1 MILTTNLIIK
11 AFIQSVR
18 MQIYF
23 IDNDEYF
30 PRKIMFHDEDGNFL
44 ENNEER
50 MIFYCKGVIETVKK
64 LGWARIYSLSRMVF
78 FISSYVY

>member
-1 MILTTNLIIK
+1 
-11 AFIQSVR
+11 

-30 PRKIMFHDEDGNFL
+30 PRRIMFHDEDGNFL

-64 LGWARIYSLSRMVF
+64 LGWAPE
-78 FISSYVY
+78 FIHCQDGSHH